1 MARATRLV
9 LASSSPRRM
18 EVLSRSGL
26 RFDVVRPGIDE
37 VPPVPMP
44 PIRYVQWAAEAKARA
59 VAKRVRNALVVGA
72 DTEVVL
78 DGKVFGKPMDR
89 LHARRMLRALSGRT
103 HVVYTA
109 IHVIDAASG
118 DTTHGYSR
126 TRVTLRRLSDRQID
140 AYVRTGEVQDKA
152 GAYAIQARGRSLVRK
167 IEGPFDNVV
176 GMPMHLLRRLLRE
189 YGVSLPP
196 KPEK

>member
-1 MARATRLV
+1 
-9 LASSSPRRM
+9 
-18 EVLSRSGL
+18 
-26 RFDVVRPGIDE
+26 
-37 VPPVPMP
+37 
-44 PIRYVQWAAEAKARA
+44 
-59 VAKRVRNALVVGA
+59 
-72 DTEVVL
+72 
-78 DGKVFGKPMDR
+78 MDR

-118 DTTHGYSR
+118 DNTHGYSR

-152 GAYAIQARGRSLVRK
+152 GAYAIQARGRSLVSK

>member
-1 MARATRLV
+1 
-9 LASSSPRRM
+9 
-18 EVLSRSGL
+18 
-26 RFDVVRPGIDE
+26 
-37 VPPVPMP
+37 VPMP

-118 DTTHGYSR
+118 DNTHGYSR

-196 KPEK
+196 PPEK